1 MNRRDR
7 VKEKKMKKFTHQM
20 QAKTLLVFGVV
31 LLLLIIL
38 VARLTYLRNENGDR
52 YSKKVLSQQ
61 TYSSSVI
68 PYRRGDIVD
77 RNGTVLATSIK
88 VYNLILDPKTILE
101 TKKVNGEVTTPY
113 REPTLQAL
121 TTYFDVEYDELNQI
135 LIDKPKNQ
143 YTVMLKQLEYNEI
156 KDFKEAMAKEDSKI
170 QGVWFEEEYK
180 RIYPYNSTASDIIG
194 FTSSGNV
201 GNWGLEQTYNSYL
214 NGTNGREYGYFDS
227 ELNLERT
234 VKPAVDGDTVVST
247 IDLNIQQIVEKHIK
261 KFMKDIGAKNTAVI
275 VMDPNTGEIISMASD
290 KQYDLNDPY
299 DLTGYYTDSEIKKM
313 SEEERLNALYD
324 IWKNFAISQNYEPGS
339 TFKPFVMAAALDEA
353 IVSDGDHYY
362 CDGGEVVVEGTK
374 RIRCVNRSGHGDLTI
389 EEAIMKSCNDTMM
402 QVVAKMGRSL
412 MSKYQFNYGFGRKT
426 GIDLPG
432 EEKGQVFTEEQLNP
446 LELAT
451 TSFGQ
456 GLTTT
461 MVQMASSLS
470 ATINGGYYYTPHLV
484 NKVKNADGATVENKD
499 AVLSKQVISTKTS
512 DLLRRYLYN
521 TVEKGTAVTAG
532 VKGYQIGGK
541 TGTAEKHTGDE
552 GAYLVS
558 FIGFVPYDNPQYVIY
573 TIVDEVNADDQAQS
587 RYAQQLSHDIL
598 EEILPFLGVLKSSDD
613 STAEDKD
620 KTDKKDTTDKK
631 DEDSNSSQTNG
642 ANENDTNTNADNT
655 NQSNE
660 ATNGEQNA
668 ESSDDEENDT
678 ENYDFFDDDV
688 DSQIKNGLDSSKSDE
703 EEKGPATE
711 GEE

>member
-7 VKEKKMKKFTHQM
+7 NTERKMKKFTHQM

-31 LLLLIIL
+31 LLLLIVLI
-38 VARLTYLRNENGDR
+38 ARLTYLRNEDGDR

-68 PYRRGDIVD
+68 PYRRGDLVD

-101 TKKVNGEVTTPY
+101 TKTVDGEKTTPY

-121 TTYFDVEYDELNQI
+121 TTYFDVKYDDLNQL
-135 LIDKPKNQ
+135 LIDKPNNQ
-143 YTVMLKQLEYNEI
+143 YTVLLKQLEYDEI
-156 KDFKEAMAKEDSKI
+156 KDFKEAKAEEGSKI

-180 RIYPYNSTASDIIG
+180 RIYPYGSTASEIIG

-234 VKPAVDGDTVVST
+234 VKPAVDGNTVVST
-247 IDLNIQQIVEKHIK
+247 IDLNIQQIVEKRIN
-261 KFMKDIGAKNTAVI
+261 KFMEDIGAKNTAVM
-275 VMDPNTGEIISMASD
+275 VMDPNTGEVIAMASD
-290 KQYDLNDPY
+290 KQYDLNNPY
-299 DLTGYYTDSEIKKM
+299 DLTDYYTDSEIKKM
-313 SEEERLNALYD
+313 TEEERLDALYG
-324 IWKNFAISQNYEPGS
+324 IWKNFAISENYEPGS
-339 TFKPFVMAAALDEA
+339 TFKPFVMAAALDEN

-362 CDGGEVVVEGTK
+362 CDGGEVVVKGTK

-389 EEAIMKSCNDTMM
+389 EQVIMESCNDGMM
-402 QVVAKMGRSL
+402 QIVAKMGRSL

-432 EEKGQVFTEEQLNP
+432 EEKGQVFTEDQLNP

-456 GLTTT
+456 GLTVT

-484 NKVKNADGATVENKD
+484 NKIKDADGATVENKE
-499 AVLSKQVISTKTS
+499 AVVSKQVISTKTS

-521 TVEKGTAVTAG
+521 TVEAGTAKTAG
-532 VKGYQIGGK
+532 IKGYQIGGK
-541 TGTAEKHTGDE
+541 TGTAEKHTGE
-552 GAYLVS
+552 KGVYLVS
-558 FIGFVPYDNPQYVIY
+558 FLGYVPYDNPQYVIY
-573 TIVDEVNADDQAQS
+573 TIVDEVNDTNQAQS

-598 EEILPFLGVLKSSDD
+598 EEILPFLGIVKSSND
-613 STAEDKD
+613 STSEDKD
-620 KTDKKDTTDKK
+620 KVDKKDDAANT
-631 DEDSNSSQTNG
+631 SQTND
-642 ANENDTNTNADNT
+642 ASTNDTDSADNT
-655 NQSNE
+655 NQ
-660 ATNGEQNA
+660 TD
-668 ESSDDEENDT
+668 ESSKSEEDDT

-688 DSQIKNGLDSSKSDE
+688 DGQIKNELDSNKSEDE
-703 EEKGPATE
+703 EPATGGVE
-711 GEE
+711 

>member
-7 VKEKKMKKFTHQM
+7 SKEKKTKKFTHQM

-31 LLLLIIL
+31 LLLLVAL
-38 VARLTYLRNENGDR
+38 VARLTYLRNEDGDR

-101 TKKVNGEVTTPY
+101 TKTVNKEKTTPY
-113 REPTLQAL
+113 REPTLKAL
-121 TTYFDVEYDELNQI
+121 TTYFDVEYDDLNQI
-135 LIDKPKNQ
+135 LIDKPDNQ
-143 YTVMLKQLEYNEI
+143 YTVLLKQLEYEEI
-156 KDFKEAMAKEDSKI
+156 KDFKEEMEKEGSKI
-170 QGVWFEEEYK
+170 QGIWFEEEYK

-227 ELNLERT
+227 ELKLERT
-234 VKPAVDGDTVVST
+234 VKPAVDGNTVVST
-247 IDLNIQQIVEKHIK
+247 IDLNIQQIVEKHIN
-261 KFMKDIGAKNTAVI
+261 KFMKDIGAKNSAVMI
-275 VMDPNTGEIISMASD
+275 MDPNSGEIIAMASD
-290 KQYDLNDPY
+290 KQYDLNNPY

-313 SEEERLNALYD
+313 TEEESLDALYG

-339 TFKPFVMAAALDEA
+339 TFKPFVMAAALDEN
-353 IVSDGDHYY
+353 IVTDGDHYY

-389 EEAIMKSCNDTMM
+389 EEAIMKSCNDVMM
-402 QVVAKMGRSL
+402 QVVKKMGRSL
-412 MSKYQFNYGFGRKT
+412 MSQYQFNYGFGRKT

-432 EEKGQVFTEEQLNP
+432 EEKGQVFTEDQMNP

-456 GLTTT
+456 GLTVT

-484 NKVKNADGATVENKD
+484 NKVKNADGATVENKE
-499 AVLSKQVISTKTS
+499 AVVSKQVISTKTS

-521 TVEKGTAVTAG
+521 TVEAGTATTAG

-552 GAYLVS
+552 DAYLVS
-558 FIGFVPYDNPQYVIY
+558 FIGYVPYDNPQYVIY
-573 TIVDEVNADDQAQS
+573 TIVDEVNAEDQAQS

-598 EEILPFLGVLKSSDD
+598 EEILPFLGVLKSSDE
-613 STAEDKD
+613 STSEDKD
-620 KTDKKDTTDKK
+620 KDKKKDDDANTNNTDV
-631 DEDSNSSQTNG
+631 
-642 ANENDTNTNADNT
+642 NADNT
-655 NQSNE
+655 NQADE
-660 ATNGEQNA
+660 TNNA
-668 ESSDDEENDT
+668 DQDVESGDPEENDT

-688 DSQIKNGLDSSKSDE
+688 DSHIKNELDTNKSEDE
-703 EEKGPATE
+703 EEEPATE
-711 GEE
+711 GVE

>member
-7 VKEKKMKKFTHQM
+7 NTERKVKKFTHQM

-31 LLLLIIL
+31 LLLLIALI
-38 VARLTYLRNENGDR
+38 ARLTYLRNADGDR

-101 TKKVNGEVTTPY
+101 TKTVDGEKTTPY

-135 LIDKPKNQ
+135 LIDKPTNQ
-143 YTVMLKQLEYNEI
+143 YTVLLKQLEYDEI
-156 KDFKEAMAKEDSKI
+156 KDFKEAMAEDDSKI

-227 ELNLERT
+227 ELNLERN
-234 VKPAVDGDTVVST
+234 VKPAVDGNTVVST
-247 IDLNIQQIVEKHIK
+247 IDLNIQQIVEKHIN
-261 KFMKDIGAKNTAVI
+261 KFMEEIGAKNTAVM
-275 VMDPNTGEIISMASD
+275 VMDPNTGEVIAMASD
-290 KQYDLNDPY
+290 KQYDLNNPY

-313 SEEERLNALYD
+313 TEEERLDALYG
-324 IWKNFAISQNYEPGS
+324 IWKNFAISENYEPGS
-339 TFKPFVMAAALDEA
+339 TFKPFVMAAALDEN

-374 RIRCVNRSGHGDLTI
+374 KIRCVNRNGHGDLTI
-389 EEAIMKSCNDTMM
+389 EQVIMESCNDGMM
-402 QVVAKMGRSL
+402 QIVAKMGRSL

-432 EEKGQVFTEEQLNP
+432 EEKGQVFTEDQLNP

-456 GLTTT
+456 GLTVT
-461 MVQMASSLS
+461 MVQMASCLS

-484 NKVKNADGATVENKD
+484 NKIKDADGAIVENKE
-499 AVLSKQVISTKTS
+499 AVVSKQVISTNTS
-512 DLLRRYLYN
+512 DLLRRYLYS
-521 TVEKGTAVTAG
+521 TVEAGTAKTAG
-532 VKGYQIGGK
+532 VEGYQIGGK
-541 TGTAEKHTGDE
+541 TGTAEKHTDDE

-558 FIGFVPYDNPQYVIY
+558 FIGYVPYDNPQYVIY
-573 TIVDEVNADDQAQS
+573 TIVDEVNDTNQAQS

-598 EEILPFLGVLKSSDD
+598 EEILPFLGIVKSSDD
-613 STAEDKD
+613 TTSDDKD
-620 KTDKKDTTDKK
+620 KADKKDDAT
-631 DEDSNSSQTNG
+631 NSSQTND
-642 ANENDTNTNADNT
+642 ASTNATDSDVGST
-655 NQSNE
+655 NSTDE
-660 ATNGEQNA
+660 TTG
-668 ESSDDEENDT
+668 DDQKTDSRKSEEDDT

-688 DSQIKNGLDSSKSDE
+688 DGQIKNELDSNKSEDVE
-703 EEKGPATE
+703 EEPATE
-711 GEE
+711 GVE

>member
-7 VKEKKMKKFTHQM
+7 NTERKVKKFTHQM

-31 LLLLIIL
+31 LLLLIALI
-38 VARLTYLRNENGDR
+38 ARLTYLRNADGDR

-101 TKKVNGEVTTPY
+101 TKTVDGEKTTPY

-135 LIDKPKNQ
+135 LIDKPTNQ
-143 YTVMLKQLEYNEI
+143 YTVLLKQLEYDEI
-156 KDFKEAMAKEDSKI
+156 KDFKEAMAEEDSKI

-227 ELNLERT
+227 ELNLERN
-234 VKPAVDGDTVVST
+234 VKPAVDGNTVVST
-247 IDLNIQQIVEKHIK
+247 IDLNIQQIVEKHIN
-261 KFMKDIGAKNTAVI
+261 KFMEEIGAKNTAVM
-275 VMDPNTGEIISMASD
+275 VMDPNTGEVIAMASD
-290 KQYDLNDPY
+290 KQYDLNNPY
-299 DLTGYYTDSEIKKM
+299 DLTDYYTDSEIKKM
-313 SEEERLNALYD
+313 TEEERLDALYG

-339 TFKPFVMAAALDEA
+339 TFKPFVMAAALDEN
-353 IVSDGDHYY
+353 IISDGDHYY
-362 CDGGEVVVEGTK
+362 CDGGEVVVEGTQK
-374 RIRCVNRSGHGDLTI
+374 IRCVNRSGHGDLTI
-389 EEAIMKSCNDTMM
+389 EEAIMVSCNDVMM
-402 QVVAKMGRSL
+402 QVVSKMGRSL

-446 LELAT
+446 IELAT

-484 NKVKNADGATVENKD
+484 NKIKNADGATVENKE
-499 AVLSKQVISTKTS
+499 AVVSKQVISTNTS

-521 TVEKGTAVTAG
+521 TVEAGTAKTAG

-541 TGTAEKHTGDE
+541 TGTAEKHTGDK
-552 GAYLVS
+552 GVYLVS
-558 FIGFVPYDNPQYVIY
+558 FLGYVPYDNPQYVIY
-573 TIVDEVNADDQAQS
+573 TIVDEVNDENQAQS
-587 RYAQQLSHDIL
+587 TYAQQLSHDIL
-598 EEILPFLGVLKSSDD
+598 EEILPFLGIIKTSDD
-613 STAEDKD
+613 STSDEKD
-620 KTDKKDTTDKK
+620 KADKKDDAA
-631 DEDSNSSQTNG
+631 NSSQTND
-642 ANENDTNTNADNT
+642 ASTNDTDSDVDSA
-655 NQSNE
+655 NQIDETTSND
-660 ATNGEQNA
+660 QKP
-668 ESSDDEENDT
+668 ESSESEEDDT

-688 DSQIKNGLDSSKSDE
+688 DGQIKNELDSSKSEDE
-703 EEKGPATE
+703 EEEPATE
-711 GEE
+711 GVE

>member
-7 VKEKKMKKFTHQM
+7 NTEKKMKKFTHQM

-31 LLLLIIL
+31 LLLLIALI
-38 VARLTYLRNENGDR
+38 ARLTYLRNEDGDR

-68 PYRRGDIVD
+68 PYRRGDIAD

-101 TKKVNGEVTTPY
+101 TKTVDGEKTTPY

-121 TTYFDVEYDELNQI
+121 TTYFDVEYDDLNQI
-135 LIDKPKNQ
+135 LIDKPNNQ
-143 YTVMLKQLEYNEI
+143 YTVLLKQLEYDEI
-156 KDFKEAMAKEDSKI
+156 KDFKEAMAEEGSKI

-180 RIYPYNSTASDIIG
+180 RIYPYGSTASDIIG

-201 GNWGLEQTYNSYL
+201 GNWGLEQTYNTYL

-227 ELNLERT
+227 ELNIERT
-234 VKPAVDGDTVVST
+234 VKPAVDGNTVVST
-247 IDLNIQQIVEKHIK
+247 IDLNIQQIVEKHIN
-261 KFMKDIGAKNTAVI
+261 KFMEDIGAKNTAVM
-275 VMDPNTGEIISMASD
+275 VMDPNTGEVIAMASN
-290 KQYDLNDPY
+290 KQYDLNNPY
-299 DLTGYYTDSEIKKM
+299 DLTDYYTDSEIKKM
-313 SEEERLNALYD
+313 TEEERLDALYG
-324 IWKNFAISQNYEPGS
+324 IWKNLAISENYEPGS
-339 TFKPFVMAAALDEA
+339 TFKPFVMAAALDEN

-362 CDGGEVVVEGTK
+362 CDGGEVVVKGTK
-374 RIRCVNRSGHGDLTI
+374 RIRCVNRSGHGDITI
-389 EEAIMKSCNDTMM
+389 EEAIMKSCNDVMM

-432 EEKGQVFTEEQLNP
+432 EEKGQVFTEEQMNP

-461 MVQMASSLS
+461 MVQMASALS

-484 NKVKNADGATVENKD
+484 NKIKDADGATVENKE
-499 AVLSKQVISTKTS
+499 AVISKQVISTKTS

-521 TVEKGTAVTAG
+521 TVEDGTATTAG

-541 TGTAEKHTGDE
+541 TGTAEKHTGE
-552 GAYLVS
+552 KGVYLVS
-558 FIGFVPYDNPQYVIY
+558 FLGYVPYDNPQYVIY
-573 TIVDEVNADDQAQS
+573 TIVDEVNDKDQAQS

-598 EEILPFLGVLKSSDD
+598 EEILPFLGIVKSSKD
-613 STAEDKD
+613 STSEDKD
-620 KTDKKDTTDKK
+620 KVDKKDDAANT
-631 DEDSNSSQTNG
+631 SQTND
-642 ANENDTNTNADNT
+642 ASTNDTDSADNT
-655 NQSNE
+655 NQ
-660 ATNGEQNA
+660 TD
-668 ESSDDEENDT
+668 ESSESEEDDT

-688 DSQIKNGLDSSKSDE
+688 DGQIKNELDSNKSEDE
-703 EEKGPATE
+703 EEEEEPATE
-711 GEE
+711 GVE

>member
-7 VKEKKMKKFTHQM
+7 NKDKKSKKFTHQM

-31 LLLLIIL
+31 LLLLIALI
-38 VARLTYLRNENGDR
+38 ARLTYLRNKDGDK

-101 TKKVNGEVTTPY
+101 TRTVDKVTTTPY

-135 LIDKPKNQ
+135 LIDKPNNQ
-143 YTVMLKQLEYNEI
+143 YTVLLKQLEYDEI

-234 VKPAVDGDTVVST
+234 VKPAVDGNTIVST

-261 KFMKDIGAKNTAVI
+261 KFMKNIGAKNTAVM
-275 VMDPNTGEIISMASD
+275 VMDPTNGEIIAMASD

-299 DLTGYYTDSEIKKM
+299 DLTDYYTDSEIKKM
-313 SEEERLNALYD
+313 TEEERLNALYD
-324 IWKNFAISQNYEPGS
+324 IWKNFAISENYEPGS
-339 TFKPFVMAAALDEA
+339 TFKPFVMAAALDEG
-353 IVSDGDHYY
+353 IVVDGDHYY
-362 CDGGEVVVEGTK
+362 CDGGEVVVEGIK
-374 RIRCVNRSGHGDLTI
+374 PIKCVNRSGHGDLTI
-389 EEAIMKSCNDTMM
+389 EEAIMKSCNDVMM
-402 QVVAKMGRSL
+402 QVVKKMGRSL

-432 EEKGQVFTEEQLNP
+432 EEKGQVFTEEQMNP

-484 NKVKNADGATVENKD
+484 NKIKNADGATVENKE
-499 AVLSKQVISTKTS
+499 AVLSKQVISSNAS

-521 TVEKGTAVTAG
+521 TVEDGTAKTAG

-541 TGTAEKHTGDE
+541 TGTAEKHTGVK
-552 GAYLVS
+552 GVYLVS

-573 TIVDEVNADDQAQS
+573 TIVDEVNDEDQAQS
-587 RYAQQLSHDIL
+587 SYAQQLSHDIL
-598 EEILPFLGVLKSSDD
+598 EEILPFLGVVKSSDD
-613 STAEDKD
+613 STTED
-620 KTDKKDTTDKK
+620 KTDKKDDAA
-631 DEDSNSSQTNG
+631 NSSQTD
-642 ANENDTNTNADNT
+642 DTNTNDSDVNNANANSDST
-655 NQSNE
+655 NQTNENSNDD
-660 ATNGEQNA
+660 QNT
-668 ESSDDEENDT
+668 ESDDEDENDT
-678 ENYDFFDDDV
+678 ENYDFFDEDV
-688 DSQIKNGLDSSKSDE
+688 DNQIKDELNSNKSEDDDE
-703 EEKGPATE
+703 EEPATE
-711 GEE
+711 GVE

>member
-7 VKEKKMKKFTHQM
+7 NTERKMKKFTHQM

-31 LLLLIIL
+31 LLLLIVLI
-38 VARLTYLRNENGDR
+38 ARLTYLRNEDGDR

-68 PYRRGDIVD
+68 PYRRGDLVD

-101 TKKVNGEVTTPY
+101 TKTVDGEKTTPY

-121 TTYFDVEYDELNQI
+121 TTYFDVKYDDLNQL
-135 LIDKPKNQ
+135 LIDKPNNQ
-143 YTVMLKQLEYNEI
+143 YTVLLKQLEYDEI
-156 KDFKEAMAKEDSKI
+156 KDFKEAKAEEGSKI

-180 RIYPYNSTASDIIG
+180 RIYPYGATASEIIG

-234 VKPAVDGDTVVST
+234 VKPAVDGNTVVST
-247 IDLNIQQIVEKHIK
+247 IDLNIQQIVEKRIN
-261 KFMKDIGAKNTAVI
+261 KFMEDIGAKNTAVM
-275 VMDPNTGEIISMASD
+275 VMDPNTGEVIAMASD
-290 KQYDLNDPY
+290 KQYDLNNPY
-299 DLTGYYTDSEIKKM
+299 DLTDYYTDSEIKKM
-313 SEEERLNALYD
+313 TEEERLDALYG
-324 IWKNFAISQNYEPGS
+324 IWKNFAISENYEPGS
-339 TFKPFVMAAALDEA
+339 TFKPFVMAAALDEN

-362 CDGGEVVVEGTK
+362 CDGGEVVVKGTK

-389 EEAIMKSCNDTMM
+389 EQVIMESCNDGMM
-402 QVVAKMGRSL
+402 QIVAKMGRSL

-432 EEKGQVFTEEQLNP
+432 EEKGQVFTEDQLNP

-456 GLTTT
+456 GLTVT

-484 NKVKNADGATVENKD
+484 NKIKDADGATVENKE
-499 AVLSKQVISTKTS
+499 AVVSKQVISTKTS

-521 TVEKGTAVTAG
+521 TVEAGTAKTAG
-532 VKGYQIGGK
+532 IKGYQIGGK
-541 TGTAEKHTGDE
+541 TGTAEKHTGE
-552 GAYLVS
+552 KGVYLVS
-558 FIGFVPYDNPQYVIY
+558 FLGYVPYDNPQYVIY
-573 TIVDEVNADDQAQS
+573 TIVDEVNDTNQAQS

-598 EEILPFLGVLKSSDD
+598 EEILPFLGIVKSSND
-613 STAEDKD
+613 STSEDKD
-620 KTDKKDTTDKK
+620 KVDKKDDAANT
-631 DEDSNSSQTNG
+631 SQTND
-642 ANENDTNTNADNT
+642 ASTNDTDSADNT
-655 NQSNE
+655 NQ
-660 ATNGEQNA
+660 TD
-668 ESSDDEENDT
+668 ESSKSEEDDT

-688 DSQIKNGLDSSKSDE
+688 DGQIKNELDSNKSEDE
-703 EEKGPATE
+703 EPATGGVE
-711 GEE
+711 

>member
-7 VKEKKMKKFTHQM
+7 NTERKVKKFTHQM

-31 LLLLIIL
+31 LLLLIALI
-38 VARLTYLRNENGDR
+38 ARLTYLRNADGDR
-52 YSKKVLSQQ
+52 YSKRVLSQQ

-101 TKKVNGEVTTPY
+101 TKTVDGEKTTPY

-135 LIDKPKNQ
+135 LIDKPTNQ
-143 YTVMLKQLEYNEI
+143 YTVLLKQLEYNEI
-156 KDFKEAMAKEDSKI
+156 NDFKEAMAEEDSKI

-180 RIYPYNSTASDIIG
+180 RVYPYNSTASDIIG

-227 ELNLERT
+227 ELNLERN
-234 VKPAVDGDTVVST
+234 VKPAVDGNTVVST
-247 IDLNIQQIVEKHIK
+247 IDLNIQQIVEKHIN
-261 KFMKDIGAKNTAVI
+261 KFMKEIGAKNTAVM
-275 VMDPNTGEIISMASD
+275 VMDPNTGEVIAMASD
-290 KQYDLNDPY
+290 KQYDLNNPY

-313 SEEERLNALYD
+313 TEEEHLDALYG

-339 TFKPFVMAAALDEA
+339 TFKPFVMAAALDEN
-353 IVSDGDHYY
+353 IISDGDHYY

-389 EEAIMKSCNDTMM
+389 EEVIMASCNDAMM
-402 QVVAKMGRSL
+402 QIVAKMGRSL

-432 EEKGQVFTEEQLNP
+432 EEKGQVFTVDQLNP
-446 LELAT
+446 IELAT

-484 NKVKNADGATVENKD
+484 NKIKNADGATVENKD
-499 AVLSKQVISTKTS
+499 AVVSKQVISTNTS

-521 TVEKGTAVTAG
+521 TVEAGTAKTAG

-541 TGTAEKHTGDE
+541 TGTAEKHTGDK

-558 FIGFVPYDNPQYVIY
+558 FLGYVPYDNPQYVIY
-573 TIVDEVNADDQAQS
+573 TIVDEVNDTNQAQS
-587 RYAQQLSHDIL
+587 TYAQQLSHDIL
-598 EEILPFLGVLKSSDD
+598 EEILPFLGIIKSNDD
-613 STAEDKD
+613 STSDDKD
-620 KTDKKDTTDKK
+620 KTDKK
-631 DEDSNSSQTNG
+631 EDAANSSQANDASTN
-642 ANENDTNTNADNT
+642 NTDTDVDST
-655 NQSNE
+655 NQTDETTSDD
-660 ATNGEQNA
+660 QKP
-668 ESSDDEENDT
+668 ESSESEEDDT
-678 ENYDFFDDDV
+678 ENYDFIEDDV
-688 DSQIKNGLDSSKSDE
+688 DGQIKNELDSNKSEDE
-703 EEKGPATE
+703 EEEPATE